1 MRKYN
6 MLSRRTKP
14 SLIALIA
21 FAFFLFVFAGL
32 AQVGVDEVTVR
43 AFDGQAG
50 NKMLVIWS
58 R

>member
-1 MRKYN
+1 